1 MPKMKRWTLL
11 AAFALTGLAV
21 TSQVIA
27 QQAPVKIGYMM
38 PTKALSGKEAIQGAE
53 LAVKMINDAG
63 GILGGRKVELVI
75 YDDAF
80 SPVEGV
86 SAVQRLIGRDGIKVV
101 SGNIGSSVALA
112 ILPIVRA
119 ENALYVATI
128 AKHTDVTKTGYDK
141 IFRLNTTPVM
151 DGQVFNK
158 FILETVKPQKIAMVL
173 ENSDIGRQT
182 EAVVR
187 KAVQVPGGPQV
198 VYVGFYE
205 LQQSDF
211 SAVVTDAK
219 ASGAD
224 ALYVSGATVEQYANV
239 IRQTRELGYNPKH
252 KMLLPGLLNKRVMEL
267 AGAAAN
273 GVVSADIYFPD
284 LDNSLN
290 KRFVDAFRKSYKNTP
305 EKVEVL
311 GFETPWVIA
320 QAMNKAGTA
329 TDLNKIAA
337 VIRGTTWDTPRG
349 KVSFDPSGQA
359 SAEVLIVTVRNGKI
373 VRY

>member
-1 MPKMKRWTLL
+1 MLL
-11 AAFALTGLAV
+11 SAMAVAAIGLSGPAFAEK
-21 TSQVIA
+21 
-27 QQAPVKIGYMM
+27 APVKIGYMM
-38 PTKALSGKEAIQGAE
+38 PTKALSGKEAVQGAE

-63 GILGGRKVELVI
+63 GILGGRKLELVI

-86 SAVQRLIGRDGIKVV
+86 SAVQRLLGRDNIKIV

-119 ENALYVATI
+119 ENALYMATI
-128 AKHTDVTKTGYDK
+128 PKHTDVTKTGYDK

-158 FILETVKPQKIAMVL
+158 FILETIKPQKIAMIL

-182 EAVVR
+182 EAVIKR
-187 KAVQVPGGPQV
+187 AVAVPGGPQV
-198 VYVGFYE
+198 AFVGYYE

-267 AGAAAN
+267 AGAAAE
-273 GVVSADIYFPD
+273 GVMSADIYFPD
-284 LDNSLN
+284 LDNALN
-290 KRFVDAFRKSYKNTP
+290 KRFVEAFRKAYTNTP

-311 GFETPWVIA
+311 GFETPWILA
-320 QAMNKAGTA
+320 KAIDKAGTA
-329 TDLNKIAA
+329 TDLGKIAA
-337 VIRGTTWDTPRG
+337 TIRGNTWDSPRG
-349 KVSFDPSGQA
+349 KISFDATGQA
-359 SAEVLIVTVRNGKI
+359 SAEILIVTVRNGKI
-373 VRY
+373 VRN

>member
-1 MPKMKRWTLL
+1 MTKTKRRTFASLIASLAMAMSWT
-11 AAFALTGLAV
+11 AM
-21 TSQVIA
+21 A

-38 PTKALSGKEAIQGAE
+38 PTKALSGKEAVQGAE
-53 LAVKMINDAG
+53 LAVKMLNDAG

-86 SAVQRLIGRDGIKVV
+86 SAVKRLISRDGIKVV

-112 ILPIVRA
+112 ILPIVQA
-119 ENALYVATI
+119 ENALYVGTI

-158 FILETVKPQKIAMVL
+158 FILETVKPQKIAMIL

-182 EAVVR
+182 EAVIR
-187 KAVQVPGGPQV
+187 KAVQVPNGPQV
-198 VYVGFYE
+198 AYVGYYE

-211 SAVVTDAK
+211 SAVATDAK

-239 IRQTRELGYNPKH
+239 IRQTREVGYNPKH

-267 AGAAAN
+267 AGPAAE

-284 LDNSLN
+284 LDNPLN
-290 KRFVDAFRKSYKNTP
+290 KRVVDAFRKAYKNTP
-305 EKVEVL
+305 EKVEIL
-311 GFETPWVIA
+311 GFETPWIIA

-337 VIRGTTWDTPRG
+337 AMRGTTWETPRG
-349 KVSFDPSGQA
+349 KVTFDATGQA
-359 SAEVLIVTVRNGKI
+359 SAEILIVTVRNGKI